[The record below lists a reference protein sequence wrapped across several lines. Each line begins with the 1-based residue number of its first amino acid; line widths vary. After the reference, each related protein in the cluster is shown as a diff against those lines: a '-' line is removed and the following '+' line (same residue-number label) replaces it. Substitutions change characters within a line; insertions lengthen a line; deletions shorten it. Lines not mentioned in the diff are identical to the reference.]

1 MRLLKMLKKKGYLS
15 KYRDPNGDKR
25 YYVTPMASNKMYRAQ
40 GSMLFDKLV
49 KADKKGIFKVDAVP
63 LIGYPTGFPVLDY
76 SNGYRVRVPET
87 KEHPAYTWD
96 NVGIFNG
103 TFVLGIGN
111 SGSGKTT
118 AFVQM
123 ASEIVKPFENA
134 DIFHVDGEHSSNTQH
149 IMDINGWDADR
160 MSNQYHML
168 ECDYVEDLY
177 DMIVKMSK
185 EKLSNPAYR
194 YDTGRHDEFGRP
206 IIGIVPTII
215 IVDSIPTLQTK
226 DTQDKNGEVSD
237 QMEGQTYNM
246 RLAIAYNTFYKRL
259 RPVIYRSNIMVFAI
273 NHIKEKPE
281 LAFAK
286 TQAKIQY
293 LKPTESVPGG
303 TGPIYL
309 SQTFLRFIYRGK
321 FTVEKHGFD
330 GYKVDVQTIKSKTN
344 RSDRIIPLIFD
355 YRVGFDKEASL
366 LEFASNHDV
375 IGGRNP
381 YSYLKSHPDI
391 KFSTKAFHKAVEE
404 TPDLWNWLLDDCRP
418 YLEGLLSSSPIN
430 PQKDMAM
437 DKLDDLLTESFSV
450 TDSGKD
456 DLVA

>member
-1 MRLLKMLKKKGYLS
+1 MKSKMLKMLKKKGYLS
-15 KYRDPNGDKR
+15 KFKDDMGERR
-25 YYVTPMASNKMYRAQ
+25 YYVTPS
-40 GSMLFDKLV
+40 SLLFDKLL
-49 KADKKGIFKVDAVP
+49 KADKKGIFKVDSVP

-87 KEHPAYTWD
+87 KDHPAYSWD

-123 ASEIVKPFENA
+123 ASTIAEAFENA

-149 IMDINGWDADR
+149 IMDINGWDANR
-160 MSNQYHML
+160 MKSQYHML

-185 EKLSNPAYR
+185 EKLSDPAYK
-194 YDTGRHDEFGRP
+194 YDTGRHDEFGNP
-206 IIGIVPTII
+206 IMGIIPTII
-215 IVDSIPTLQTK
+215 IIDSLPTLQTK

-259 RPVIYRSNIMVFAI
+259 RPVIYRSNIIVFAI
-273 NHIKEKPE
+273 NHIKDKPE

-309 SQTFLRFIYRGK
+309 SQTFFRFIYRGK

-355 YRVGFDKEASL
+355 YSMGFDRESSMVEYA
-366 LEFASNHDV
+366 ADHGV
-375 IGGRNP
+375 IAGRNP

-391 KFSTKAFHKAVEE
+391 KFSTKNIHKAMEE
-404 TPDLWNWLLDDCRP
+404 HPDLYRWI
-418 YLEGLLSSSPIN
+418 LEDSAPELAKLLSTSPMN

-437 DKLDDLLTESFSV
+437 DKLDELLTESYAIA
-450 TDSGKD
+450 DMDKEEIAG
-456 DLVA
+456 

>member
-1 MRLLKMLKKKGYLS
+1 MLKKKGYLT
-15 KYRDPNGDKR
+15 KFKRGDEKR
-25 YYVTPMASNKMYRAQ
+25 YYVTPVEKEVYFKDFSANASL
-40 GSMLFDKLV
+40 LFDNLL
-49 KADKKGIFKVDAVP
+49 KADKKGIFKTDAVP
-63 LIGYPTGFPVLDY
+63 LIGYPTGFPVFDY

-87 KEHPAYTWD
+87 KEHPAYNWD

-111 SGSGKTT
+111 SGTGKTT

-123 ASEIVKPFENA
+123 ASEIAEPFKNA

-149 IMDINGWDADR
+149 VMDVNGWTPDMMEDR
-160 MSNQYHML
+160 YHML

-177 DMIVKMSK
+177 DIIVKISK
-185 EKLSNPAYR
+185 EKLSNPAYK
-194 YDTGRHDEFGRP
+194 YDTGKHDEFGKP
-206 IIGIVPTII
+206 ITGIIPTIF

-259 RPVIYRSNIMVFAI
+259 RPVIYRSNIIIFAI

-281 LAFAK
+281 LAFQK

-293 LKPTESVPGG
+293 LKTNESVPGG

-321 FTVEKHGFD
+321 CTIEKHGFD

-355 YRVGFDKEASL
+355 YTMGFDKESSL
-366 LEFASNHDV
+366 VEYAAETAGV
-375 IGGRNP
+375 ISGRNP
-381 YSYLKSHPDI
+381 YCYLTSHPDI
-391 KFSTKAFHKAVEE
+391 KFNTKKIHKALEE
-404 TPDLWNWLLDDCRP
+404 HPELYDWLLEDCRP
-418 YLEGLLSSSPIN
+418 ALGALLSSSPIN
-430 PQKDMAM
+430 LQKDMGM
-437 DKLDDLLTESFSV
+437 DKLNDLLSESFET
-450 TDSGKD
+450 TDVDKEQLAS
-456 DLVA
+456 